1 MKSHE
6 EKVGIVG
13 GGIAGLT
20 LGCTLLQNGIPAII
34 FEQSSKVSSYGAGI
48 SLSQNALCLLD
59 RLNILVNLEERSC
72 SHSKAIFQGPKK
84 DICELNTPF
93 KILTLRRQEL
103 INCLLERY
111 INLGGEILYNH
122 SFKKFNQSNNKIKF
136 HNNNE
141 YSVSHL
147 AACDGIRSLIRD
159 NFFTNQQPKYSGYSA
174 WRGVGRSDLQCIHFV
189 LGPKSHIVNYPL
201 NKEGDVSFVAVKKE
215 EGKFSE
221 SWREEGTY
229 NSFLNDFALYD
240 PAIFP
245 TIENSQKLYKWG
257 IYVRPPLKSMIG
269 ENITLL
275 GDAAHP
281 MVPFLG
287 QGGCMAIEDAYS
299 FGILCK
305 KAEGNFQRAQNV
317 YDSIRSKRTKLIQ
330 RLSRTQA
337 NIYHMQNPILVAA
350 RNVALKFSFIPIY
363 ELKKIHTYDAH
374 NHIVKNTLKF

>member
-305 KAEGNFQRAQNV
+305 KAEGDFQRAQNV

>member
-1 MKSHE
+1 
-6 EKVGIVG
+6 
-13 GGIAGLT
+13 
-20 LGCTLLQNGIPAII
+20 
-34 FEQSSKVSSYGAGI
+34 
-48 SLSQNALCLLD
+48 
-59 RLNILVNLEERSC
+59 
-72 SHSKAIFQGPKK
+72 
-84 DICELNTPF
+84 
-93 KILTLRRQEL
+93 
-103 INCLLERY
+103 
-111 INLGGEILYNH
+111 
-122 SFKKFNQSNNKIKF
+122 
-136 HNNNE
+136 
-141 YSVSHL
+141 
-147 AACDGIRSLIRD
+147 
-159 NFFTNQQPKYSGYSA
+159 
-174 WRGVGRSDLQCIHFV
+174 VGRSDLECIHFV

-257 IYVRPPLKSMIG
+257 IYVRPPLKSMIC

-305 KAEGNFQRAQNV
+305 KAEGDFQRAQNV

-337 NIYHMQNPILVAA
+337 NIYHMQNPIVVAA
-350 RNVALKFSFIPIY
+350 RNAALKFSFIPIY
-363 ELKKIHTYDAH
+363 ELKKIHIYDAH